1 MSSSSP
7 TTRRR
12 SRQFTPAEA
21 EGWLGLVRVEAA
33 VVARLDGELSRH
45 HGLSL
50 SAFEVLQRLARAE
63 DSRMR
68 MSDLAQEV
76 MLSPSRI
83 TRLVDS
89 MSDDGLVSRDRC
101 PADARSFWTVLTG
114 AGRKRLEEARPT
126 HVSVVRASFLSH
138 LDDDELDDLRG
149 FWRRMLPVS
158 CLR

>member
-12 SRQFTPAEA
+12 SRQFTEAEA
-21 EGWLGLVRVEAA
+21 EAWLGLVRVEAA
-33 VVARLDGELSRH
+33 VVARLDGELNRH

-50 SAFEVLQRLARAE
+50 SAFEVLQCLERAE

-68 MSDLAQEV
+68 MSGLAQEV

-101 PADARSFWTVLTG
+101 PADARSFWTVLTD

-126 HVSVVRASFLSH
+126 HVSVVRGSFLSH
-138 LDDDELDDLRG
+138 LDDDELDELRG
-149 FWRRMLPVS
+149 FWRRMLPEA